1 MTYVLSKVQQ
11 IIAKSEQNNKS
22 HLLTGQPNPV
32 YIHIFKL
39 NDEV

>member
-22 HLLTGQPNPV
+22 HLLAGQPNPA
-32 YIHIFKL
+32 YIHILQF
-39 NDEV
+39 